1 MILKT
6 QENATKKK
14 MKGLVPEKMVIFFA
28 PNPTFELGKHR
39 FSQENK
45 TVETGATNFPPPVP

>member
-1 MILKT
+1 MKT

-14 MKGLVPEKMVIFFA
+14 MKGLVPEKMVILFA

-45 TVETGATNFPPPVP
+45 TVETGATDFPPPVP